1 MTRPAARDYRTVIGS
16 VRGLRRGLTTGT
28 CATAAAKGA
37 ALALLEGRSRGS
49 VSIRLPPGKKPYA
62 GLAITVPL
70 ASVVAEGDGY
80 RASVIKDS
88 GDDDDAT
95 NGLEIRAFVRVA
107 FVRIVDA
114 AAVSTAVVLGGEGV
128 GVVERPGLPVP
139 VGEPAINPVP
149 RSMMEREL
157 SALVAKARE
166 RGVLSPAQGL
176 EATISV
182 PDGAAVA
189 SRTWNPRI
197 GVRGGVSIIGTS
209 GVIEPKSSAAF
220 KKSIDR
226 TIRAFHKAGVACPV
240 ITPGYVGE
248 RYLRARGVPDERV
261 ASVGDQIGFSLLRAR
276 AAGFEEAAL
285 VGHLGKM
292 VKIAAGIFNTHCRY
306 GDARLETIA
315 AYAAAEGAT
324 PELAERILSLRL
336 AEEAAPILI
345 EAGLSSVFGRI
356 ARRAA
361 ERASDY
367 SGLRVS
373 CVILAL
379 DASELGRWP
388 VETDA
393 AGAEATP

>member
-1 MTRPAARDYRTVIGS
+1 MTRPAARGAVRDYRAVIGS

-37 ALALLEGRSRGS
+37 ALALLEGRSRGA

-62 GLAITVPL
+62 GAAITVPL
-70 ASVVAEGDGY
+70 ASVVAEGYGY

-95 NGLEIRAFVRVA
+95 NGIEIRAFA
-107 FVRIVDA
+107 RIVDA
-114 AAVSTAVVLGGEGV
+114 ADGSPAVVRGGEGV

-149 RSMMEREL
+149 RSMIEHEL
-157 SALVAKARE
+157 SALVAKARK
-166 RGVLSPAQGL
+166 RGALSPAQGL

-182 PDGAAVA
+182 PYGAAVA

-197 GVRGGVSIIGTS
+197 GVRGGISIIGTS

-226 TIRAFHKAGVACPV
+226 TIRAFHKAGVACPI

-276 AAGFEEAAL
+276 AAGFEDAAL

-315 AYAAAEGAT
+315 AYAAAEGASA
-324 PELAERILSLRL
+324 ELAERLLSLKL

-361 ERASDY
+361 ERASEH

-388 VETDA
+388 EPSGVAD
-393 AGAEATP
+393 AEALP

>member
-1 MTRPAARDYRTVIGS
+1 

-37 ALALLEGRSRGS
+37 ALALLEGRPRGA
-49 VSIRLPPGKKPYA
+49 VSIQLPPGKKPYA
-62 GLAITVPL
+62 GAAITVPL
-70 ASVVAEGDGY
+70 TSVVAEGDGY

-95 NGLEIRAFVRVA
+95 NGMEIRAFVRV
-107 FVRIVDA
+107 VDTA
-114 AAVSTAVVLGGEGV
+114 GELAVVRGGEGV

-149 RSMMEREL
+149 RSMIEREL
-157 SALVAKARE
+157 AALVAKARA
-166 RGVLSPAQGL
+166 RGALSPAQGL

-182 PDGAAVA
+182 PDGAAVG

-197 GVRGGVSIIGTS
+197 GVRGGISIIGTS
-209 GVIEPKSSAAF
+209 GGIEPKSSAAS

-226 TIRAFHKAGVACPV
+226 TIRAFYKAGVACPV

-276 AAGFEEAAL
+276 AAGFKEAAL

-292 VKIAAGIFNTHCRY
+292 VKITAGIFNTHCRY

-324 PELAERILSLRL
+324 PELAERILSLKL
-336 AEEAAPILI
+336 AEEAALLLI

-361 ERASDY
+361 ERASEH

-388 VETDA
+388 EPSGDA
-393 AGAEATP
+393 DAEVFP

>member
-1 MTRPAARDYRTVIGS
+1 VTRPAARPAARDYRAVIGS

-62 GLAITVPL
+62 GAAITVPL

-95 NGLEIRAFVRVA
+95 NGIEIRAFA
-107 FVRIVDA
+107 RIVDA
-114 AAVSTAVVLGGEGV
+114 ADGSPTVVRGGEGV

-139 VGEPAINPVP
+139 VGEPAINPMP
-149 RSMMEREL
+149 RSMIEREL
-157 SALVAKARE
+157 AALVAKARE
-166 RGVLSPAQGL
+166 RGALSPAQGL

-324 PELAERILSLRL
+324 SELAERILSLKL

-388 VETDA
+388 EPSGVAD
-393 AGAEATP
+393 AEALP

>member
-1 MTRPAARDYRTVIGS
+1 MTRPAARGAVRDYRAVIGS

-37 ALALLEGRSRGS
+37 ALALLEGRPRGS
-49 VSIRLPPGKKPYA
+49 VPIRLPPGKKPYA

-95 NGLEIRAFVRVA
+95 NGMEIRA

-114 AAVSTAVVLGGEGV
+114 ADGSLAVVRGGEGV

-149 RSMMEREL
+149 RSMIEREL
-157 SALVAKARE
+157 SALVAKARA
-166 RGVLSPAQGL
+166 RRALSPAQGL

-197 GVRGGVSIIGTS
+197 GVRGGISIIGTS

-324 PELAERILSLRL
+324 PELAERILSLKL
-336 AEEAAPILI
+336 AEEAAPLLM

-393 AGAEATP
+393 AGAEAAP